1 MQRFA
6 FILFAFVFCT
16 QIASAQ
22 TDPSLVG
29 NCETGKAEACLD
41 VGNVRARLLNTGN
54 LFYRGSPA
62 VYEVPKG
69 SGIHSIFSSS
79 LHIGGLENDELVEA
93 KAQIADVYAKD
104 GADFAKLR
112 LTSGSEVV
120 VRLDRLLSVNGF
132 DLPTAC

>member
-1 MQRFA
+1 MSLLTATINEDYIPISCTFHDRLEDYSIRASTIDVRF
-6 FILFAFVFCT
+6 
-16 QIASAQ
+16 
-22 TDPSLVG
+22 
-29 NCETGKAEACLD
+29 
-41 VGNVRARLLNTGN
+41 
-54 LFYRGSPA
+54 
-62 VYEVPKG
+62 
-69 SGIHSIFSSS
+69 
-79 LHIGGLENDELVEA
+79 LENDELVEA

>member
-16 QIASAQ
+16 
-22 TDPSLVG
+22 
-29 NCETGKAEACLD
+29 
-41 VGNVRARLLNTGN
+41 
-54 LFYRGSPA
+54 
-62 VYEVPKG
+62 
-69 SGIHSIFSSS
+69 
-79 LHIGGLENDELVEA
+79 
-93 KAQIADVYAKD
+93 QIADVYAKD

>member
-1 MQRFA
+1 M
-6 FILFAFVFCT
+6 
-16 QIASAQ
+16 
-22 TDPSLVG
+22 
-29 NCETGKAEACLD
+29 
-41 VGNVRARLLNTGN
+41 
-54 LFYRGSPA
+54 
-62 VYEVPKG
+62 
-69 SGIHSIFSSS
+69 
-79 LHIGGLENDELVEA
+79 NDELVEA